1 MDDEKI
7 CIIAIIAA
15 VLLLAGLAGLSLYDD
30 YKEKDKKDDN
40 KTEVVQIM
48 DGDEVTVDYIGR
60 FMGAGSEQ
68 GPVFDTSIREV
79 ADDRSIPKSQGFM
92 PKPVYDDMT
101 FTVGSGQMVK
111 GFEEAVLGK
120 KQGQTFTVTISPE
133 MAYGP
138 AIPELVYMFNTTQ
151 ILPLREVLST
161 DEFSRS
167 YPGVSAGDVRSF
179 LHPFWGWEI
188 AVLESNALE
197 VTIMHQPVYGKDY
210 RSLPWNVSVKDIS
223 TERNTI
229 TLQHQVYEI
238 TSSTKVPFPEIGKLD
253 PEWANSAIVANSN
266 NPPMEGFVTSKGGTI
281 TLDFNKEVAG
291 KTLVFQITINKVKRV
306 E

>member
-40 KTEVVQIM
+40 RTEVVQIM

-60 FMGAGSEQ
+60 FLGAGSDQ

-79 ADDRSIPKSQGFM
+79 ADDKSIPKSQGFT
-92 PKPVYDDMT
+92 PKPVYDDLA

-120 KQGQTFTVTISPE
+120 KQGQTFTVTVLQDKG
-133 MAYGP
+133 YGA
-138 AIPELVYMFNTTQ
+138 AIPELVYNFNTTQ
-151 ILPLREVLST
+151 ILPLREVLSI
-161 DEFSRS
+161 DDFSRS
-167 YPGVSAGDVRSF
+167 YQGISAGDVRSF
-179 LHPFWGWEI
+179 LHPFWGWEV
-188 AVLESNALE
+188 AVLNSNALE

-210 RSLPWNVSVKDIS
+210 HPLPWNVTVKDIS
-223 TERNTI
+223 TERNTF

-238 TSSTKVPFPEIGKLD
+238 STRTKVPFPEMGKFD
-253 PEWANSAIVANSN
+253 PSWANSAIVANSN
-266 NPPMEGFVTSKGGTI
+266 NPPMEGFVTSMGGTI

-291 KTLVFQITINKVKRV
+291 KTLLFQITINSVKRV

>member
-30 YKEKDKKDDN
+30 YKEKEKKDDD
-40 KTEVVQIM
+40 KTEVTQIIE
-48 DGDEVTVDYIGR
+48 GDEVTVDYIGR
-60 FMGAGSEQ
+60 FLGAGSEQ

-79 ADDRSIPKSQGFM
+79 ADDATIPKSQGFM
-92 PKPVYDDMT
+92 AKPAYDDLT
-101 FTVGSGQMVK
+101 FSVGSGQMVK

-120 KQGQTFTVTISPE
+120 KEGQTFTVTIPPE
-133 MAYGP
+133 KAYGP
-138 AIPELVYMFNTTQ
+138 AVPELVYVFNTTQ
-151 ILPLREVLST
+151 VHPLREVLSVDDFEQTFPGIAHT
-161 DEFSRS
+161 DLKT
-167 YPGVSAGDVRSF
+167 F

-188 AVLESNALE
+188 TVLESNTVE

-210 RSLPWNVSVKDIS
+210 HILPWNVTVKDVS
-223 TERNTI
+223 TERNTF
-229 TLQHQVYEI
+229 TLEHQIYEI
-238 TSSTKVPFPEIGKLD
+238 GSQVKIPFPEMAKVD
-253 PEWANSAIVANSN
+253 PAWSNEAIAANSN
-266 NPPMEGFVTSKGGTI
+266 NPPMEGYVTSKGGTI
-281 TLDFNKEVAG
+281 TLDFNKEVSG